1 VGFKMIVKILGILDI
16 FIAVIFW
23 LFGMFHIIPSNLVLF
38 LGIILLVKGLIF
50 VFNLNITSIL
60 DIIAA
65 VLIILATSITMPT
78 IVIALVTLFLLQK
91 GVFSLFN

>member
-1 VGFKMIVKILGILDI
+1 MIVKILGILDI

-23 LFGMFHIIPSNLVLF
+23 LFGIFHIIPSNLVLF

>member
-1 VGFKMIVKILGILDI
+1 MIVKILGILDI

>member
-1 VGFKMIVKILGILDI
+1 MIVKILGILDI

-60 DIIAA
+60 DIISA